1 MNPRKHTK
9 GSRCGRPPGIP
20 GLQKD
25 GIPRAS
31 YLARLVEEKGFWS
44 GENLP
49 QEIKWKMMDKETE
62 NQL

>member
-1 MNPRKHTK
+1 MNPRKYTK
-9 GSRCGRPPGIP
+9 GSRSRGPPGIP
-20 GLQKD
+20 GLQKY

-49 QEIKWKMMDKETE
+49 QEIKWKMMDKETK

>member
-1 MNPRKHTK
+1 M
-9 GSRCGRPPGIP
+9 CGGPPGIP

-25 GIPRAS
+25 GILRTS
-31 YLARLVEEKGFWS
+31 YLVRLVEEKGFWS

-49 QEIKWKMMDKETE
+49 QEIKWKMMDKETK

>member
-9 GSRCGRPPGIP
+9 GSRWGVPGIP

-49 QEIKWKMMDKETE
+49 QGIKWKMMDKETK